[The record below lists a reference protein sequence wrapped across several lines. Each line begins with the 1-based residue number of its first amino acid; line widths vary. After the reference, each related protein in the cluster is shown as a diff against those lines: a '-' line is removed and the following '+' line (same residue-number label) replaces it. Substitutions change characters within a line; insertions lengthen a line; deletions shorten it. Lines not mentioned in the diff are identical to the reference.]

1 MMDAHRSPTR
11 RFVISNDDGRNG
23 IDLARAAYSPPAP
36 GTEHSKTNAAGGDSS
51 RFSAASPAGKRRART
66 ESHPATRA
74 NPPRLSM
81 LQNLIDLIG
90 RDAAAALVA
99 AFGGTRVYIPQAPEP
114 DDTLSA
120 LIGHLPACALAQIFG
135 GDRVEVPNPPPR
147 RMRILELRANGL
159 TINAIARTLAC
170 TRRRVFQV
178 IAEARAADCSVAPR
192 GAAVS
197 RPPIN
202 FFSTAAGLR
211 SSHLPYNYIMALL
224 ITHYLTTGR
233 LMT

>member
-11 RFVISNDDGRNG
+11 RFVISSDDGRNG
-23 IDLARAAYSPPAP
+23 IDLARAAYSPPAAATDDSKIDTASSDTP
-36 GTEHSKTNAAGGDSS
+36 RHSAPL
-51 RFSAASPAGKRRART
+51 PAVKRRVRT
-66 ESHPATRA
+66 ASHPATRA

-90 RDAAAALVA
+90 RDAAA

-135 GDRVEVPNPPPR
+135 GDRLEVPNPPPR
-147 RMRILELRANGL
+147 RMRILELRASGL
-159 TINAIARTLAC
+159 TINAIARTLGC

-178 IAEARAADCSVAPR
+178 IAEARAADCGAPPRVVAASR
-192 GAAVS
+192 RRLIFS
-197 RPPIN
+197 RP
-202 FFSTAAGLR
+202 
-211 SSHLPYNYIMALL
+211 LPD
-224 ITHYLTTGR
+224 
-233 LMT
+233 